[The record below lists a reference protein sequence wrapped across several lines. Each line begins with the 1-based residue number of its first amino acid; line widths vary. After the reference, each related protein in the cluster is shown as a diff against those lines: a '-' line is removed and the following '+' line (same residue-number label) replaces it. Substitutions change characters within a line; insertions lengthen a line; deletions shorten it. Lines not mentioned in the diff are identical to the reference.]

1 MLSTLLE
8 MSLAG
13 GCLILVVIVLR
24 ALLLHRLPKALF
36 FWLWMLALLRLLL
49 PVFPASPLSV
59 LARAPV
65 AAPVVQQAAASAVG
79 EGAQAMRTEA
89 AVAPAAPQAP
99 PAAAAQTAPL
109 ARAASA
115 AAPEAAL
122 MPALTC
128 VWLAVALLLALL
140 LGLVYARGLRRFQ
153 SATPL
158 HSPFLRAWLKR
169 QALRRAV
176 DVRLCPRID
185 SPMTCGVLRP
195 VILLP
200 ESAGKADTQA
210 LLCALEHELSHIR
223 HFDAVWK
230 LLIAVAVCLHWF
242 NPLVWAMAILANR
255 DIELCCDA
263 RVLRHGGKEERRAY
277 ASALLRM
284 EEARARILPLTNAF
298 SRNALE
304 ERIGAI
310 MNAKKISITALL
322 LTLLIVAVALT
333 AFAAA
338 PESGTAPLSTEA
350 AYSEMT
356 PEELAAAV
364 DAAVDANAQYRGVST
379 SDLPAYAPYG
389 LGALDDGLFYRGVR
403 VRAFDDRAAGI
414 LALDT
419 QGNVD
424 VCAVRDENGALTGL
438 RAATR
443 EEFDQNTMEEPR
455 IHAHW
460 FGMEASAAGSY
471 IAPPEVWPLLETE
484 ALRADIAAYAPYGL
498 SDNGGMVAFM
508 DATVRS
514 FVDEEA
520 GYDVLC
526 NPNGVVDVSAVRDE
540 NGALTGLCAT
550 GGREYAAISS
560 PQWFSEDEPADA
572 LVMQPM
578 YTQEMKNNGL
588 WIDDPDTAG
597 GINIAENGYADFGI
611 TTHQDLLLYDGEYV
625 RYLEDEGAN
634 VHYENDGGTLD
645 LYAVRDESGAL
656 TGLREATEEEY
667 DANTK
672 QYMAW

>member
-59 LARAPV
+59 FARWEQP
-65 AAPVVQQAAASAVG
+65 AAQWSASVVVQQAPQGEATLAPVAPQAPPVAV
-79 EGAQAMRTEA
+79 APQ
-89 AVAPAAPQAP
+89 APAAPQASP
-99 PAAAAQTAPL
+99 
-109 ARAASA
+109 A
-115 AAPEAAL
+115 AAPEAGP
-122 MPALTC
+122 MPTLTR
-128 VWLAVALLLALL
+128 VWLAVSLLLALL
-140 LGLVYARGLRRFQ
+140 LGLAYARGLRNFRR
-153 SATPL
+153 ARPL
-158 HSPFLRAWLKR
+158 QSPFIRAWLKEN
-169 QALRRAV
+169 ALRCPLE
-176 DVRLCPRID
+176 VRLCPRID
-185 SPMTCGVLRP
+185 SPMTYGLLRP

-200 ESAGKADTQA
+200 ESAGKADTRT

-242 NPLVWAMAILANR
+242 NPLVWAMAILAGR

-263 RVLRHGGKEERRAY
+263 RVLRRGGKEERRAY

-338 PESGTAPLSTEA
+338 PESGTATPPADT
-350 AYSEMT
+350 EMT
-356 PEELAAAV
+356 HAELVAAV

-414 LALDT
+414 LALDA

-424 VCAVRDENGALTGL
+424 VSAVRDENGALTGL

-455 IHAHW
+455 IRAHW
-460 FGMEASAAGSY
+460 FGMEEFAAENY
-471 IAPPEVWPLLETE
+471 IAPPEVWPLPETE

-498 SDNGGMVAFM
+498 HDESGMIAFM

-514 FVDEEA
+514 FADEAA

-526 NPNGVVDVSAVRDE
+526 NPNGIVDVSAVRDE
-540 NGALTGLCAT
+540 NGALTGLRST
-550 GGREYAAISS
+550 GGREYGAISS
-560 PQWFSEDEPADA
+560 KQWYSEDEPAGA
-572 LVMQPM
+572 LVMEPM

-597 GINIAENGYADFGI
+597 GLIIAENGYANFGI

-656 TGLREATEEEY
+656 TGFREATQEEY